1 MTTQQYNEAVDF
13 LADGLFRFAAK
24 KCNDRNLAKDIV
36 QDAFARLWV
45 TKGNVDE
52 KKVKSYLFT
61 SVNRLVI
68 DYWRKS
74 RRLTDMESLGHNP
87 IDNSHEYSN
96 LREVLEKEL
105 KKLPEMQRT
114 VILLRD
120 YESFSYAEIGSIT
133 DLSEAQVK
141 VYIYRGRKALKTR
154 LEKLNIVA

>member
-1 MTTQQYNEAVDF
+1 MTTKQYNEAVDF
-13 LADGLFRFAAK
+13 FADGLYRFAAK

-45 TKGNVDE
+45 TKENVDGQ
-52 KKVKSYLFT
+52 KVKSYLFT

-74 RRLTDMESLGHNP
+74 KRLTDMDVLTHNP
-87 IDNSHEYSN
+87 VDTQPEYSN
-96 LREVLEKEL
+96 LKEILEQEL
-105 KKLPEMQRT
+105 NKLPEMQRT
-114 VILLRD
+114 VLLLRD
-120 YESFSYAEIGSIT
+120 YESFSYAEIGLIT

>member
-1 MTTQQYNEAVDF
+1 MTTKQYNEAVEI
-13 LADGLFRFAAK
+13 LADGLYRFAAK

-36 QDAFARLWV
+36 QDAFAKLWV
-45 TKGNVDE
+45 TKDNVDNQ
-52 KKVKSYLFT
+52 KVKSYLFT

-74 RRLTDMESLGHNP
+74 RRLTDMESINHNP
-87 IDNSHEYSN
+87 TATNQEYSN
-96 LREVLEKEL
+96 LNEILHKEL

-114 VILLRD
+114 VLLLRD
-120 YESFSYAEIGSIT
+120 YESFSYAEIGLIT

>member
-1 MTTQQYNEAVDF
+1 MTTKQYNEAVDL
-13 LADGLFRFAAK
+13 LADGLYRFAAK

-45 TKGNVDE
+45 TKDNVDDQ
-52 KKVKSYLFT
+52 KVKSYLFT

-74 RRLTDMESLGHNP
+74 RRLTDMEALTHNP
-87 IDNSHEYSN
+87 VDTYPEYSN
-96 LREVLEKEL
+96 LKEIL
-105 KKLPEMQRT
+105 NQELNKLPEMQRT
-114 VILLRD
+114 VLLLRD
-120 YESFSYAEIGSIT
+120 YESFSYAEIGLIT

-141 VYIYRGRKALKTR
+141 VYIYRGRKALKSR

>member
-1 MTTQQYNEAVDF
+1 MTTKEYNETVDC
-13 LADGLFRFAAK
+13 LADGLYRFAVK

-45 TKGNVDE
+45 TKGNVE
-52 KKVKSYLFT
+52 YNKVKSYLFT

-74 RRLTDMESLGHNP
+74 RRLTDMEAITHNP
-87 IDNSHEYSN
+87 AEDSREYSN
-96 LREVLEKEL
+96 LREILNREL
-105 KKLPEMQRT
+105 KKLPEIQRT
-114 VILLRD
+114 VLLLRD

>member
-1 MTTQQYNEAVDF
+1 MTTKQYNEAVEL

-24 KCNDRNLAKDIV
+24 KCNDRSLAKDIV

-45 TKGNVDE
+45 KKENVNE
-52 KKVKSYLFT
+52 NKVKSYLFT

-74 RRLTDMESLGHNP
+74 KRLTDMEALSQNP
-87 IDNSHEYSN
+87 IEKQQEYSN
-96 LREVLEKEL
+96 LKEILDREL
-105 KKLPEMQRT
+105 KKLPEIQRT
-114 VILLRD
+114 VLLLRD
-120 YESFSYAEIGSIT
+120 YESFSYEEIGSIT

-141 VYIYRGRKALKTR
+141 VYIYRGRKALKKR

>member
-1 MTTQQYNEAVDF
+1 MTTKQYNEAVDA

-24 KCNDRNLAKDIV
+24 QCNDRNLAKDVV
-36 QDAFARLWV
+36 QDAFTRLWIK
-45 TKGNVDE
+45 KGNVDFA
-52 KKVKSYLFT
+52 KVKSYLFT

-74 RRLTDMESLGHNP
+74 RRMTDMESVGQYATEV
-87 IDNSHEYSN
+87 SSEYSN
-96 LREVLEKEL
+96 LKEILDRELQS
-105 KKLPEMQRT
+105 LPEMQRI
-114 VILLRD
+114 VLLLRD
-120 YESFSYAEIGSIT
+120 YESFSYAEIGLIT

>member
-1 MTTQQYNEAVDF
+1 MTTKQYNGAVDD
-13 LADGLFRFAAK
+13 LADGLYRFAAK

-45 TKGNVDE
+45 TKDNVDGE
-52 KKVKSYLFT
+52 KVKSYLFT

-74 RRLTDMESLGHNP
+74 RRLTDMESITYNP
-87 IDNSHEYSN
+87 IDASKEYSN
-96 LREVLEKEL
+96 LKEILNKEL

-114 VILLRD
+114 VLLLRD
-120 YESFSYAEIGSIT
+120 YESFSYAEIGLIT